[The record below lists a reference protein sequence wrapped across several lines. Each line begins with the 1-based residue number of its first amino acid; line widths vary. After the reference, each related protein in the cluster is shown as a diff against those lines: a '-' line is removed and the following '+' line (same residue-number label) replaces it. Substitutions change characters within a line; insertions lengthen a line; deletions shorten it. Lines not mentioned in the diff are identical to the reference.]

1 MIVVR
6 DKKTKKEI
14 KQLSNQEFN
23 KQNLKDNEEFDFS
36 QFLRNFLRPHLRL
49 YNTLDRVK
57 KEFANKSSRIIFLTA
72 RPNFDEEYF

>member
-23 KQNLKDNEEFDFS
+23 SYELKDNEEFDFS
-36 QFLRNFLRPHLRL
+36 QFLSGKLFK
-49 YNTLDRVK
+49 T
-57 KEFANKSSRIIFLTA
+57 FI
-72 RPNFDEEYF
+72 